1 MFVCGCSFVCMYVC
15 VGGGVGGGRGRG
27 GAYVPWRQ
35 VQLET
40 RLRIEKEKLDEI
52 NKVCES
58 KDEQIAHLRR

>member
-1 MFVCGCSFVCMYVC
+1 VWVFVYVYVCVC
-15 VGGGVGGGRGRG
+15 VGGG
-27 GAYVPWRQ
+27 YVPWRQ

-58 KDEQIAHLRR
+58 KDEQIAHLRRYRNTCNLVVLL